1 MKAKVFPKHFAP
13 STVFFRR
20 KTIKEQAFWPEY
32 IFMANTQPQTMDE
45 LMALST
51 SVIKVPKKGDIIEGV
66 ISKIGKKMVTIDVG
80 GKTEGVVADK
90 EFELAQDFIEDLA
103 EGDKVA
109 VYVVSAENDRGQIM
123 LSLKKAAVDK
133 KWDVF
138 IKALETGEPV
148 DVKGAEVNKGG
159 MIVVASGLRG
169 FVPSSQFGKQH
180 LGKLQALLHKKF
192 PVKVIEVDRDKNRLI
207 FSERHVSEQNII
219 EQRDAALGKISVDDS
234 LEGVVSGIMP
244 FGLFITVEVD
254 LGEGKKGQVEGL
266 VHISEMSWMKVENP
280 NELYKSGDKV
290 KVKVLGI
297 DQTVG
302 KLNLSIKRLTNDP
315 WSTIAEKYPIGATV
329 TGKISRVESF
339 GIFVNFEEGVDGL
352 IHISKLG
359 SLDEYKVDDKITVSV
374 ESVEPEKRRMSL
386 SPVLTTVPMGYK

>member
-1 MKAKVFPKHFAP
+1 M
-13 STVFFRR
+13 
-20 KTIKEQAFWPEY
+20 
-32 IFMANTQPQTMDE
+32 
-45 LMALST
+45 
-51 SVIKVPKKGDIIEGV
+51 
-66 ISKIGKKMVTIDVG
+66 
-80 GKTEGVVADK
+80 
-90 EFELAQDFIEDLA
+90 
-103 EGDKVA
+103 
-109 VYVVSAENDRGQIM
+109 
-123 LSLKKAAVDK
+123 
-133 KWDVF
+133 
-138 IKALETGEPV
+138 
-148 DVKGAEVNKGG
+148 
-159 MIVVASGLRG
+159 
-169 FVPSSQFGKQH
+169 
-180 LGKLQALLHKKF
+180 
-192 PVKVIEVDRDKNRLI
+192 
-207 FSERHVSEQNII
+207 
-219 EQRDAALGKISVDDS
+219 
-234 LEGVVSGIMP
+234 SGIMP

-329 TGKISRVESF
+329 TGRISRVESF